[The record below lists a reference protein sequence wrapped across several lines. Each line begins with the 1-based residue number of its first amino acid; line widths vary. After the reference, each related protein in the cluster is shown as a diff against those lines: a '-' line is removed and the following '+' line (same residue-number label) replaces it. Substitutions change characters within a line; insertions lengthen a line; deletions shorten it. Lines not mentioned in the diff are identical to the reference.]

1 MKSSNVP
8 TSAVMAMIVACPS
21 HTVNKL
27 SLRADVH
34 SVRGGLLVSQGAWE
48 RGTSLPAGR
57 STGLLARD
65 WGQGKPGGLCRRAQA
80 WLLPV
85 VGGPRQLC

>member
-8 TSAVMAMIVACPS
+8 MSAVMAMIVACPS

-34 SVRGGLLVSQGAWE
+34 SVRGGLLVSQGAWG

-57 STGLLARD
+57 STGTGDR
-65 WGQGKPGGLCRRAQA
+65 GSQ
-80 WLLPV
+80 V
-85 VGGPRQLC
+85 VYAGGPRLDSFLL